1 MRVAKFAGLMVAA
14 AAAGVACLP
23 HSALGDVF
31 GVPVSDRVVEAEI
44 AFPDHPELSPIRF
57 TVREGAI
64 FTIGNEATSR
74 RDGWAVLVDSAGKP
88 TFRPFEI
95 ALNDAVRQSGSVMT
109 IPLGQKVELHAG
121 WSYELTAQRVFLGS
135 FSDLPV
141 INPRG
146 VSPEKLA
153 GIFGKTGGG
162 SCCVTCGG
170 LTLCATSV
178 DMDCGS
184 CSSLGHYYRQI

>member
-1 MRVAKFAGLMVAA
+1 MRVAKLAGLMVVVT
-14 AAAGVACLP
+14 AAGVACLP

-44 AFPDHPELSPIRF
+44 TFPDRPDLNPIGL

-64 FTIGNEATSR
+64 FTIENEVTGR
-74 RDGWAVLVDSAGKP
+74 RDGWAVLVDNAGRP
-88 TFRPFEI
+88 TLRPFEI
-95 ALNDAVRQSGSVMT
+95 ASNDAVKQSGPVLT
-109 IPLGQKVELHAG
+109 IPVGQEVELHAG
-121 WSYELTAQRVFLGS
+121 WSYELKPQRVFLGS
-135 FSDLPV
+135 FPDLRV

-162 SCCVTCGG
+162 TCCVTCGG
-170 LTLCATSV
+170 LTICATSV
-178 DMDCGS
+178 EMDCGS
-184 CSSLGHYYRQI
+184 CNSVGHFRQI